1 MESQKRETQRRA
13 VQKLADTI
21 ATYNRWLDAGL
32 RGAAAEYYF
41 SRVVPAVGALEALGI
56 KVTTPDPMTA
66 GVSHMSARMRVDF

>member
-1 MESQKRETQRRA
+1 MENPKRETQRRA

-32 RGAAAEYYF
+32 KEAAAEYYF
-41 SRVVPAVGALEALGI
+41 SRVVPAVGSLEAMGI

-66 GVSHMSARMRVDF
+66 GVSHMSAQMRVNF